1 VPDKYEAPGWVN
13 AWAALRTV
21 SDRLSLFVGPGG
33 ADDTAYSVLSNAII
47 RGDIAARD
55 APGGLLRKAE
65 HWKAVDSDSGLPL
78 RDIEV
83 QRLGLDTWLES
94 NDPVPIADAKRGVR
108 ASYDW
113 DKAWAAT
120 CLYIHENGLPEVQ
133 ADLERVM
140 LRWFSET
147 YGQEP
152 SESLIK
158 QKVKVLFETF
168 RKASN

>member
-21 SDRLSLFVGPGG
+21 ADRLSLFVGPGG
-33 ADDTAYSVLSNAII
+33 ADHTAYSVLSGAII
-47 RGDIAARD
+47 RGDIAARES
-55 APGGLLRKAE
+55 PGGLVRKAE
-65 HWKAVDSDSGLPL
+65 HWKTFGSGLPL
-78 RDIEV
+78 RDMEV
-83 QRLGLDTWLES
+83 QRLGLEAWLES
-94 NDPVPIADAKRGVR
+94 NDPVPIADTRRGVR

-120 CLYIHENGLPEVQ
+120 CLYIHENGLPQAQ

-140 LRWFSET
+140 LSWFSET

-152 SESLIK
+152 SESLVK
-158 QKVKVLFETF
+158 QKVKVLFDTF